1 VGNSDN
7 GGAAMNR
14 FCWRLAGFASRL
26 LEPDERNAV
35 QGDLIE
41 SGANGADALRDII
54 GLVTR
59 RQLALW
65 KGWQPWLALLG
76 VDFISAV
83 VLSAAAFNLRVG
95 IDHRLLRYLKSGTYY
110 DESGITVHQEIIFML
125 CLAAA
130 FLAWTWTSGFVLA
143 RLSHRSLW
151 LTGLTFYVVVLNCF
165 LARLVATGA
174 IDARYPI
181 VGDRPYPL
189 PLVFLA
195 FLLPFTPSKLLFLFA
210 FISGAHTGL
219 RKCALRLRTAAAWAI
234 FVIVATALVMWSG
247 EWFRET
253 HSLIVPWIGTSPA
266 SWTGGVWHAG
276 PWPTRLW
283 PLLLASWPVVY
294 MLVTSWRCRNESAR
308 QF

>member
-1 VGNSDN
+1 
-7 GGAAMNR
+7 MNR
-14 FCWRLAGFASRL
+14 IFWRLAILISRL
-26 LEPDERNAV
+26 LEPGERNAA

-41 SGANGADALRDII
+41 PGENGAAALRGML

-95 IDHRLLRYLKSGTYY
+95 IDHRLLKYLKSGAYY
-110 DESGITVHQEIIFML
+110 HESGITVRQKVIFML
-125 CLAAA
+125 CLAVAL
-130 FLAWTWTSGFVLA
+130 LAWTWTSAFVLA

-151 LTGLTFYVVVLNCF
+151 LTGLTFYIVVLNSF

-181 VGDRPYPL
+181 VGDRPL
-189 PLVFLA
+189 PLAVVFLA

-219 RKCALRLRTAAAWAI
+219 RKRVLKLRTAATWAI
-234 FVIVATALVMWSG
+234 FVIIATALVMWSG
-247 EWFRET
+247 EWYKET

-266 SWTGGVWHAG
+266 SWPGGVWHAG

-283 PLLLASWPVVY
+283 PLLLVSWPVVY
-294 MLVTSWRCRNESAR
+294 MLATSWRYRNESAR